1 MFFFVCGGW
10 GRIFKSGGLY
20 FICKMDYGVEGRV
33 ETGVP
38 GLDELVE
45 GGLRRG
51 SINLVSGGCGSGKTI
66 FCVQYVYHGAMI
78 GENSVYI
85 TFEETPESL
94 KANTRRFGWDL
105 DVLEAEDKLRIVS
118 LRPTDILDLVK
129 KEHGPIIDA
138 LESIDAKRLVID
150 PVSTVE
156 LMIENAFDRRKYIL
170 ELCKELYNRGYTCL
184 MTHGSDNWFG
194 RQQQYGLIGFLV
206 DGIILLYYSPVGGRR
221 VRALEVL
228 KMRGTRHREGVFP
241 LEIGDSGVRVFP
253 DQGVASLSGEP
264 GVSEESA
271 DDSDSV
277 EESPDQVPVEQPTSS
292 EAEQPPQEEEGYWK
306 RFHLNK

>member
-1 MFFFVCGGW
+1 MWGL

-85 TFEETPESL
+85 TFEETLESL
-94 KANTRRFGWDL
+94 KANTLRFGWDL

-129 KEHGPIIDA
+129 KEHGPIVDA

-170 ELCKELYNRGYTCL
+170 ELCKELYSRGYTCL

-241 LEIGDSGVRVFP
+241 LEIGDFGVRVFP
-253 DQGVASLSGEP
+253 DQNVASLSGDSR
-264 GVSEESA
+264 GSEG
-271 DDSDSV
+271 
-277 EESPDQVPVEQPTSS
+277 SPEGQGPVEQPTST

-306 RFHLNK
+306 RFPLNR